1 MDETLTGNILWKRPY
16 DYITDHRLGVEISLR
31 YPTKNVSKLKKYIN
45 DLYIKETCPV
55 ENKGFKINEFL
66 LSGGTNDL
74 SLDNKRLFKDMFKI
88 FENEDFFIVKHIE
101 KEADAS
107 SHDEELDIVDIDNG
121 NEEIKKSKKE
131 ESSKTINNIF
141 NIIKKVSNTKHFTS
155 SRISIEEN
163 SGYFTKWIS
172 SILQFIREFEINDVI
187 F

>member
-1 MDETLTGNILWKRPY
+1 
-16 DYITDHRLGVEISLR
+16 
-31 YPTKNVSKLKKYIN
+31 
-45 DLYIKETCPV
+45 
-55 ENKGFKINEFL
+55 
-66 LSGGTNDL
+66 
-74 SLDNKRLFKDMFKI
+74 MFKI